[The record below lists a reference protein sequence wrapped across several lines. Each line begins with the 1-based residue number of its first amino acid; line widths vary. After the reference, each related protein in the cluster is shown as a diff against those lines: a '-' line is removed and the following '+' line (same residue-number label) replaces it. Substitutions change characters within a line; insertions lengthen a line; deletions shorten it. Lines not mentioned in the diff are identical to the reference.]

1 MNISV
6 KSFYKILTSYIKYY
20 YYLFSLNKIGIK
32 KFMQDLKQG
41 KGLAGILLRTIL
53 TLILKFVLFF
63 ILLGGFSS
71 GIEFNNFLDH
81 CSLLFFF
88 DFNTIWNIELYKIVP
103 IIFLII
109 ITNIINIIELI
120 EQIKK
125 YKLKYVDII

>member
-88 DFNTIWNIELYKIVP
+88 DFNTISNIELYKIQLSP
-103 IIFLII
+103 IISVKFGNSSLPC
-109 ITNIINIIELI
+109 LSHFSG
-120 EQIKK
+120 
-125 YKLKYVDII
+125 DILL